1 MPNKIQSRDYS
12 RGGGIE
18 NILHIS
24 VCELNGKRNAPYLNE
39 DGDRRKLNLNWF
51 DEDWN
56 DYYRFAGVRN
66 SSHFSPAF
74 AGEFCFTSCPFQPPS
89 IFPISSKCRDR
100 TIYFLLSSDFVSHKT
115 ISKTFNVSNF
125 LMATDTYERFSSFGR
140 KLAIDID
147 SIISTKRVSIL

>member
-66 SSHFSPAF
+66 FFSF
-74 AGEFCFTSCPFQPPS
+74 LSCFCGRVLFYKLS
-89 IFPISSKCRDR
+89 IP
-100 TIYFLLSSDFVSHKT
+100 TAEHL
-115 ISKTFNVSNF
+115 SNF
-125 LMATDTYERFSSFGR
+125 
-140 KLAIDID
+140 I
-147 SIISTKRVSIL
+147 